1 MILWKILQLKE
12 GILMRKTP
20 DSTSRDLAIA
30 VLMLLIIL
38 MLFIFD
44 VTIGIGHFKDS
55 HTYIVEF

>member
-1 MILWKILQLKE
+1 
-12 GILMRKTP
+12 MRKNP

-44 VTIGIGHFKDS
+44 VTIGIEHFKNS
-55 HTYIVEF
+55 HTYTVEF